1 MLEDNQSQPWLQPE
15 IQVNP
20 QIQQNNLVQSQQTN
34 QEVVQQNNVESAEQ
48 DLSQNSKPHKS
59 WLNKVLGWIFIF
71 LWLILNGFWIYAIYY
86 QISDWYPIW
95 DIITDSLVWPTLL
108 VWICFIIIWIRNI
121 SWMKF
126 LFWIK
131 NLFLSQKTHSSWLVK
146 IVSLL
151 FLLLWI
157 GLIWLW
163 IYWIFETQSD
173 WHYSDYTIRDIIKY
187 SFIWIFGPLW
197 IWFIA
202 LWILSYR
209 TQNVDVYYHPTRLTK
224 ILSGIYRFLWI
235 ALIRAG
241 LWNFSLIWTENLS
254 FLIILYVWWVISLC
268 GILYIFLWRL
278 LYNTK
283 NKMHLWFSMLCA
295 LVVNIIFARIL
306 REFTDYSYWID
317 EDIFESFWVI
327 LVLFTLIYFS
337 ILTIRWIIKCRKFH
351 KKWIINPK
359 YLNQTPSK
367 KKVWIITTIVLL
379 SLVIID
385 LIYGKIQWSK
395 IPEID
400 ESIFARE
407 EHQTKLPD
415 EEDALIQL
423 KNIYGSWYT
432 NDVWDVLDIISLS
445 KDNDSEINRKN
456 HTDECFVIYSWWK
469 NYCGTRAKD
478 KKTLHRLL
486 NSYYTTEVDSYK
498 KRENYFIIDWK
509 KVTILK
515 YLDKKEPEIRADLQ
529 KLDGILSLDYNL
541 NFPSHRDEP
550 FYLLPQYLQWYARAN
565 MILLQY
571 YTLKEDWDMVMFI
584 IKLEYKMVDLF
595 NHYWG
600 DVPHLISFVI
610 QNVTD
615 STISELIS
623 AFPDDF
629 RIQLSERY
637 SNLDY
642 NKEWML
648 KERTKWEYNNTW
660 KNRAKD
666 VIFTDVWSD
675 IPSLTQFLFHFPFLS
690 KKDSNRFMEYA
701 YYNLMYDE
709 WFDFD
714 SVQLIL
720 PKRSL
725 YNYYGSYPYQA
736 LRPRVGSYNKRL
748 GNTIYHKEAL
758 IKNLKSGKYDVRFSE
773 KDWELAAYEYESNRI
788 LTDEELFENKIKEY
802 SDIINP
808 CFWREVLDPDYPHY
822 YNNNFWD
829 RCAQS
834 LLELT
839 NQDDDEFWL
848 NGILIKI
855 TQSYIDY
862 NEISAKMEDCQ
873 SQNVCKNVFD
883 ESDKIIKKLKNQYKK
898 LIEILGNIKNKIP
911 EINLDDYFYIP
922 EVMIYKKN

>member
-1 MLEDNQSQPWLQPE
+1 MPEDNQIQTWFQPE
-15 IQVNP
+15 IQTNS
-20 QIQQNNLVQSQQTN
+20 QIQQNNLAQNQQIN
-34 QEVVQQNNVESAEQ
+34 QGIVQQNNVGPAEQ
-48 DLSQNSKPHKS
+48 NLSQSSKP
-59 WLNKVLGWIFIF
+59 
-71 LWLILNGFWIYAIYY
+71 
-86 QISDWYPIW
+86 
-95 DIITDSLVWPTLL
+95 
-108 VWICFIIIWIRNI
+108 R
-121 SWMKF
+121 
-126 LFWIK
+126 
-131 NLFLSQKTHSSWLVK
+131 SSRLTK
-146 IVSLL
+146 IVGCI
-151 FLLLWI
+151 FWLLWI
-157 GLIWLW
+157 ALIWLW

-173 WHYSDYTIRDIIKY
+173 RHYSDYTIRDIIKY

-209 TQNVDVYYHPTRLTK
+209 TQNVDVYYHPTWLTK

-235 ALIRAG
+235 DLIRAG

-295 LVVNIIFARIL
+295 LIVNIMFAWIL
-306 REFTDYSYWID
+306 RTFTNYSYWID

-367 KKVWIITTIVLL
+367 KKVWIITTIVLF
-379 SLVIID
+379 SLIIIN

-407 EHQTKLPD
+407 EHQNKLPD
-415 EEDALIQL
+415 KEDALIQL
-423 KNIYGSWYT
+423 KDIHGSWYM

-515 YLDKKEPEIRADLQ
+515 YLDKKEPGIRADLQ
-529 KLDGILSLDYNL
+529 KLDEILSLDYNL
-541 NFPSHRDEP
+541 DFPSPRDEP

-600 DVPHLISFVI
+600 NVPHLISFVI

-629 RIQLSERY
+629 RIQLSEQY

-701 YYNLMYDE
+701 YYTLMYDE

-720 PKRSL
+720 PERSL
-725 YNYYGSYPYQA
+725 YNYYGNYPYQA

-773 KDWELAAYEYESNRI
+773 KDWDPYEYESNRI

-802 SDIINP
+802 SNIINP
-808 CFWREVLDPDYPHY
+808 CFWRDVLDPDYPHY
-822 YNNNFWD
+822 YNNDFWD

-834 LLELT
+834 LLEIT

-848 NGILIKI
+848 KGILINI

-862 NEISAKMEDCQ
+862 NEISTKMEDCQ
-873 SQNVCKNVFD
+873 SQDVCRNVFD

-922 EVMIYKKN
+922 EVMIYKKD